1 MTRSD
6 LVPGPTPD
14 QASAHQQAGPHQA
27 GPHQAGPHQAGPHQT
42 GPHQAGPRQ
51 AGPRQ
56 TGPRQTGPRRQAGR
70 PPDGTRATPTRIRGP
85 VVLGWAFVERQTNL
99 WKRHWAWELV
109 WLVYGVVNTL
119 AITFIAKEAAQAGAV
134 NRAQASRLTLFLLI
148 GTLVWAYMSAV
159 LDDMSLVVMWERWE
173 GTIEH
178 TLMTPV
184 PRVVHLLGMSVFGV
198 LHGLIRTGLILACSL
213 PFFAI
218 SVGHADWPAAV
229 VVIAVGTMSLVG
241 LGILSWIL
249 PLLYP
254 ERGEQMSFMLQALVL
269 LISGVYYA
277 VNVLPGWLQAVSH
290 ASPATYLLRG
300 IRGAVID
307 GQGFGHQGGN
317 LLILAAFGVLMIPGA
332 LLAFAAAERWAKR
345 TGRLKRQG

>member
-1 MTRSD
+1 MTAAD
-6 LVPGPTPD
+6 LFSGPAWP
-14 QASAHQQAGPHQA
+14 
-27 GPHQAGPHQAGPHQT
+27 
-42 GPHQAGPRQ
+42 
-51 AGPRQ
+51 
-56 TGPRQTGPRRQAGR
+56 
-70 PPDGTRATPTRIRGP
+70 PPDGSGAHAFPGRKPSRI
-85 VVLGWAFVERQTNL
+85 VLGWAFVERQTNL

-119 AITFIAKEAAQAGAV
+119 AITFIAKEAARSGAV
-134 NRAQASRLTLFLLI
+134 NRAQASQLTLFLLI

-159 LDDMSLVVMWERWE
+159 LDDMSLVIMWERWE

-218 SVGHADWPAAV
+218 TLGHPDWPAAMA
-229 VVIAVGTMSLVG
+229 VIAVGTLSLVG
-241 LGILSWIL
+241 LGILSGIL

-269 LISGVYYA
+269 LISGVYYS
-277 VNVLPGWLQAVSH
+277 VNVLPGWLQAGSH
-290 ASPATYLLRG
+290 ASPATYLLGG
-300 IRGAVID
+300 IRGAVMD
-307 GQGFGHQGGN
+307 GHGFGQQGGN
-317 LLILAAFGVLMIPGA
+317 LLVLTIFGLLLIPGA
-332 LLAFAAAERWAKR
+332 LLAFAAAERWAKK